1 MKRQSFRAWKCRQG
15 IHRPDYNGGYGFC
28 KDCGIPVNDDV
39 IDYLLDALKDIAK
52 QQAAPG
58 EREGR

>member
-1 MKRQSFRAWKCRQG
+1 
-15 IHRPDYNGGYGFC
+15 
-28 KDCGIPVNDDV
+28 V